1 MSGEETLSQ
10 APSQPPPPTS
20 GLPNQLGAGP
30 HAREPLQAGE
40 VPIRPPARSRSAAG
54 RFPTPQGPAPN
65 VRHPPLRGAEAPASQ
80 PAPSHRALTCAGPR
94 VRLRLWAAG
103 LNPLSLGARST
114 EFHLGWAL
122 SRPRRPGRRP
132 RPGPAKPC
140 SYWLM
145 FPPLTFGPAL
155 GPAPGTARGPSC
167 GEPPR
172 LESSVGARTLPRSLG
187 AKRLRLRQASGRH
200 GCRPAEASRQSSLVV
215 TVPAVQQAPRRWTRT
230 LHNVDS
236 SQLPVRQSLIK
247 KFKWH
252 LTQGNSTTVSCQR
265 L

>member
-30 HAREPLQAGE
+30 NAREPLQAGE

-103 LNPLSLGARST
+103 LNPLSLGWSSRLSSTWGGLCPAPADPAAGPAPARPSPVLIGSCS
-114 EFHLGWAL
+114 HPSPLGPPLDPPPAPPEDL
-122 SRPRRPGRRP
+122 PAGNRPGSSPVWGPEPCPGAWAPRGCGCGRQAAGTAVVRP
-132 RPGPAKPC
+132 RPLDK
-140 SYWLM
+140 
-145 FPPLTFGPAL
+145 
-155 GPAPGTARGPSC
+155 AP
-167 GEPPR
+167 
-172 LESSVGARTLPRSLG
+172 
-187 AKRLRLRQASGRH
+187 
-200 GCRPAEASRQSSLVV
+200 
-215 TVPAVQQAPRRWTRT
+215 
-230 LHNVDS
+230 
-236 SQLPVRQSLIK
+236 
-247 KFKWH
+247 
-252 LTQGNSTTVSCQR
+252 
-265 L
+265 